1 MYSHH
6 IIRIGVLFGGLV
18 LLGSASRAQT
28 TPTGAAQP
36 LPPVAPLGPD
46 KTVGGELPDPA
57 DLSPGS
63 NQQII
68 PDSRPIAGA
77 QELTLG
83 SLASA
88 HNFLLPSF
96 SVITQAGDDPFTTG
110 TSHPDVLSTSYLT
123 GRLGINQVSS
133 RSSFL
138 LDYVAGAS
146 FSNEPAMGNSLIQGL
161 DATEAIQWSRW
172 KLLFGDEFSYLSSS
186 PFGFGGVG
194 GVKNLGVSLGN
205 GAGSGPGISSSFT
218 PSDSIYVDGLP
229 RINNASIA
237 QATYEL
243 SHRSSLN
250 FVGSFGVLDFM
261 NSPLQNTQI
270 VSFQGSYNY
279 MLSRLNTISVL
290 YRFDDISFSALPQ
303 GVHDHSIQLALARR
317 VTGRLSWQAGGGP
330 SIQDYHNPL
339 SGAGTVVG
347 PSVFTGLVYRLRY
360 TGVSASYAHSLT
372 SGSGILPGAETDAF
386 SGRVTRTLG
395 KSWDTSLEGSYSR
408 NQAIRQTLS
417 FTVGASPN
425 TWFTTARVSRL
436 FVGYGA
442 FSLSYNVAGQSSLA
456 SICTLPSCKV
466 ASLVQTV
473 SLGYTW
479 GLRPV
484 QLE

>member
-1 MYSHH
+1 MYRNH
-6 IIRIGVLFGGLV
+6 IRVGVLL
-18 LLGSASRAQT
+18 SALAAFSSISRAQT
-28 TPTGAAQP
+28 TPAGVAQP

-46 KTVGGELPDPA
+46 KTVGDALPDPA

-63 NQQII
+63 KQQII
-68 PDSRPIAGA
+68 PDSRPLAGA

-83 SLASA
+83 SLANA
-88 HNFLLPSF
+88 HSFLLPSF
-96 SVITQAGDDPFTTG
+96 SVITQAGADPFTTG
-110 TSHPDVLSTSYLT
+110 ASHPDVLSTSYLT
-123 GRLGINQVSS
+123 GRLGVNQVSS

-161 DATEAIQWSRW
+161 DATETIQWSRW
-172 KLLFGDEFSYLSSS
+172 TLLFGDQFSYLSSS

-205 GAGSGPGISSSFT
+205 GAGSSPGISSSFT
-218 PSDSIYVDGLP
+218 PTDSVYVDGLP
-229 RINNASIA
+229 RINNTAIG
-237 QATYEL
+237 QATYAL
-243 SHRSSLN
+243 SHRASLN
-250 FVGSFGVLDFM
+250 FIGSYGILDFV
-261 NSPLQNTQI
+261 NSPLQDSSI
-270 VSFQGSYNY
+270 IGFQGGFNY
-279 MLSRLNTISVL
+279 LLSRLNSISVF
-290 YRFDDISFSALPQ
+290 YRFDTLSFLNLLQ
-303 GVHDHSIQLALARR
+303 GIQDHSAEVAFGRR
-317 VTGRLSWQAGGGP
+317 ITGRLSWQVGGGP
-330 SIQDYHNPL
+330 SIEVYQRPI
-339 SGAGTVVG
+339 SGSGT
-347 PSVFTGLVYRLRY
+347 SVSPRAFTGLVYRLRY
-360 TGVSASYAHSLT
+360 TGFGLSYSHSLT
-372 SGSGILPGAETDAF
+372 TGSGVLPGAQTDVF
-386 SGRVTRTLG
+386 SGRVTRTLA

-408 NQAIRQTLS
+408 NQAIRQTLGTS
-417 FTVGASPN
+417 VSASPN

-456 SICTLPSCKV
+456 TICTLPSCKV